1 MNPSL
6 DRNRILRSI
15 HVRDGGRDDRRFHPD
30 AGVPPTRIVLVDM
43 PRVLRDIVVAAL
55 VDEPDLEIVGGQGGT
70 LGQTVASS
78 QADFVI
84 AGADYD
90 FAEVAR
96 VLDERPRLRVLA
108 VAGHG
113 REAFLYELRPTRTP
127 LGEVS
132 PRAIVEAIRSARI
145 ATS

>member
-1 MNPSL
+1 MP
-6 DRNRILRSI
+6 RILREI
-15 HVRDGGRDDRRFHPD
+15 
-30 AGVPPTRIVLVDM
+30 IVQA
-43 PRVLRDIVVAAL
+43 VA
-55 VDEPDLEIVGGQGGT
+55 DEPDLEIVPFEAHGVA
-70 LGQTVASS
+70 LRQTVKSGR
-78 QADFVI
+78 ADFVI

-90 FAEVAR
+90 FHEVAQ
-96 VLDERPRLRVLA
+96 VLEERPRLRVLA

-132 PRAIVEAIRSARI
+132 PRTIVEAIRGARY

>member
-1 MNPSL
+1 VEPS
-6 DRNRILRSI
+6 
-15 HVRDGGRDDRRFHPD
+15 
-30 AGVPPTRIVLVDM
+30 RIVLVDM
-43 PRVLRDIVVAAL
+43 PRILREIIERAVA
-55 VDEPDLEIVGGQGGT
+55 DEPDMEIVDSEAGNMP
-70 LGQTVASS
+70 LREAIEASEP
-78 QADFVI
+78 DFVI

-90 FAEVAR
+90 FGEVAR

-108 VAGHG
+108 VAGDG

-132 PRAIVEAIRSARI
+132 PRTIVEAIRGARY

>member
-1 MNPSL
+1 
-6 DRNRILRSI
+6 
-15 HVRDGGRDDRRFHPD
+15 
-30 AGVPPTRIVLVDM
+30 M

-55 VDEPDLEIVGGQGGT
+55 VDEPDLEIVGGHGGT
-70 LGQTVASS
+70 LRQTVASS
-78 QADFVI
+78 QAVFVI

-132 PRAIVEAIRSARI
+132 PRAIVEAIRSARY

>member
-1 MNPSL
+1 MP
-6 DRNRILRSI
+6 RILREI
-15 HVRDGGRDDRRFHPD
+15 IEQ
-30 AGVPPTRIVLVDM
+30 A
-43 PRVLRDIVVAAL
+43 VA
-55 VDEPDLEIVGGQGGT
+55 DEPDMEIVGVEGRDVPLRQAVEST
-70 LGQTVASS
+70 R
-78 QADFVI
+78 ADFVM

-90 FAEVAR
+90 LGEVAR

-108 VAGHG
+108 VAGDG

-132 PRAIVEAIRSARI
+132 PQTIVDAIRGARY

>member
-1 MNPSL
+1 
-6 DRNRILRSI
+6 
-15 HVRDGGRDDRRFHPD
+15 
-30 AGVPPTRIVLVDM
+30 M
-43 PRVLRDIVVAAL
+43 PRILRDIVVQAVA
-55 VDEPDLEIVGGQGGT
+55 DEPDLDVVVLEEHGT
-70 LGQTVASS
+70 ALRQAVESS
-78 QADFVI
+78 EADFVI

-90 FAEVAR
+90 FREVAQ
-96 VLDERPRLRVLA
+96 VLEDRPRLRVLA

-132 PRAIVEAIRSARI
+132 PRTIVEAIRSARH

>member
-1 MNPSL
+1 MP
-6 DRNRILRSI
+6 RILREI
-15 HVRDGGRDDRRFHPD
+15 IEQ
-30 AGVPPTRIVLVDM
+30 A
-43 PRVLRDIVVAAL
+43 VA
-55 VDEPDLEIVGGQGGT
+55 DEPDMEIVDAGDVP
-70 LGQTVASS
+70 LREAVESS
-78 QADFVI
+78 KADFVI
-84 AGADYD
+84 AGADYN

-108 VAGHG
+108 VAGDG

-132 PRAIVEAIRSARI
+132 PRTIVDAIRGARY

>member
-1 MNPSL
+1 MP
-6 DRNRILRSI
+6 RILREI
-15 HVRDGGRDDRRFHPD
+15 IER
-30 AGVPPTRIVLVDM
+30 A
-43 PRVLRDIVVAAL
+43 VA
-55 VDEPDLEIVGGQGGT
+55 DEPDMEIVDSEAGNMP
-70 LGQTVASS
+70 LREAIEASEP
-78 QADFVI
+78 DFVI

-90 FAEVAR
+90 FGEVAR

-108 VAGHG
+108 VAGDG

-132 PRAIVEAIRSARI
+132 PRTIVDAIRGARY

>member
-1 MNPSL
+1 
-6 DRNRILRSI
+6 
-15 HVRDGGRDDRRFHPD
+15 
-30 AGVPPTRIVLVDM
+30 M
-43 PRVLRDIVVAAL
+43 PRVLRDIVVQAVA
-55 VDEPDLEIVGGQGGT
+55 DEPDLEIVAFEGRSGT
-70 LGQTVASS
+70 LRETVESS
-78 QADFVI
+78 GADFVI

-96 VLDERPRLRVLA
+96 TLDERPRLRVLA

-132 PRAIVEAIRSARI
+132 PRAIVEAIRSARY

>member
-1 MNPSL
+1 MKKL
-6 DRNRILRSI
+6 KLL
-15 HVRDGGRDDRRFHPD
+15 
-30 AGVPPTRIVLVDM
+30 LVDDQSLF
-43 PRVLRDIVVAAL
+43 REALRTL
-55 VDEPDLEIVGGQGGT
+55 LTLQPDLEIVEGQGGT
-70 LGQTVASS
+70 LGQAVASS
-78 QADFVI
+78 RADFVI

-90 FAEVAR
+90 FAEVAQ

-132 PRAIVEAIRSARI
+132 PRAIVEAIRSART

>member
-1 MNPSL
+1 
-6 DRNRILRSI
+6 
-15 HVRDGGRDDRRFHPD
+15 
-30 AGVPPTRIVLVDM
+30 M
-43 PRVLRDIVVAAL
+43 PRILRDIVVQAVA
-55 VDEPDLEIVGGQGGT
+55 DEPDLEIVALEEHGAA
-70 LGQTVASS
+70 LRHTVESS
-78 QADFVI
+78 RADFVI

-90 FAEVAR
+90 FREVAQ
-96 VLDERPRLRVLA
+96 VLEERPRLRVLA

-132 PRAIVEAIRSARI
+132 PRTIVEAIRRARY

>member
-1 MNPSL
+1 VEPS
-6 DRNRILRSI
+6 
-15 HVRDGGRDDRRFHPD
+15 
-30 AGVPPTRIVLVDM
+30 RIVLVDM
-43 PRVLRDIVVAAL
+43 PRILREIIERAVA
-55 VDEPDLEIVGGQGGT
+55 DEPDMEIVDSEAGNMP
-70 LGQTVASS
+70 LREAIEASEP
-78 QADFVI
+78 DFVI

-90 FAEVAR
+90 FGEVAR

-108 VAGHG
+108 VAGDG

-132 PRAIVEAIRSARI
+132 PRTIVDAIRGARY